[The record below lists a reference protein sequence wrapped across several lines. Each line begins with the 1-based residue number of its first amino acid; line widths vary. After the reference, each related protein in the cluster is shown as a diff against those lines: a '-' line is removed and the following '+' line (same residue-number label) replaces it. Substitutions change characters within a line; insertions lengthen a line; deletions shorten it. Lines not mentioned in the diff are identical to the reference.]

1 MASVSFEDVSKVY
14 GDGTRAVSDLSLQIA
29 DGEFLVVVGPSG
41 CGKSTTLRMLAG
53 LEDVTSGKI
62 IIDSDVVNDWPPK
75 DRDVSMVFQTHALY
89 PHMSVSENLGF
100 AMRISRRPEPEIRR
114 KLRRTAEMLSISQ
127 LLDRRPMTLS
137 VGERQRVAMG
147 RAVIRQPRVF
157 LMDEPLSSLDAGLR
171 VQTRGEILA
180 LQRRLGITTVYVT
193 HDQVEAMT
201 MGDRVAVMGNGGIVQ
216 CDAPQQLYDLPANI
230 LVAAFIGT
238 PAMNLFHSEL
248 LTDRDG
254 ERWIRFGEGY
264 LALDPQVVR
273 AHPRLRRE
281 PDGPIIAGLRPEAL
295 SIAPHDETCN
305 VVEVTVSAVEML
317 GSETLAYF
325 TAPVDVVHAS
335 DWVAERAALGRR
347 APARPATE
355 SALCARLSP
364 PIRLAPGTPL
374 RLCVDARRLFFFDAA
389 GLIIR

>member
-1 MASVSFEDVSKVY
+1 MAAVSLEDVTKVY
-14 GDGTRAVSDLSLQIA
+14 GDGTRAVSDLTLHIE
-29 DGEFLVVVGPSG
+29 DGEFLVIVGASG

-53 LEDVTSGKI
+53 LEDVTSGRI
-62 IIDSDVVNDWPPK
+62 TIGSDVVTDWMPR

-89 PHMSVSENLGF
+89 PHMTVSENLGF
-100 AMRISRRPEPEIRR
+100 AMRISSRPETEIRR
-114 KLRRTAEMLSISQ
+114 KLRRTAEMLSISE
-127 LLDRRPMTLS
+127 LLDRRPRTLS

-147 RAVIRQPRVF
+147 RAIIRQPRVF

-230 LVAAFIGT
+230 VVAAFIGT
-238 PAMNLFHSEL
+238 PAMNLFHTEL
-248 LTDRDG
+248 LTDREG
-254 ERWIRFGEGY
+254 ERWIRFGPGY

-281 PDGPIIAGLRPEAL
+281 PDGPVIAGLRPEAL
-295 SIAPHDETCN
+295 SIAPHDETRN
-305 VVEVTVSAVEML
+305 VVEVAVGAVEML
-317 GSETLAYF
+317 GSETLAYV
-325 TAPVDVVHAS
+325 TAPVDVV
-335 DWVAERAALGRR
+335 DTRRWIAERAAHGRR
-347 APARPATE
+347 AAVRPAAE
-355 SALCARLSP
+355 SLLCARLSP

-374 RLCVDARRLFFFDAA
+374 RLGVDARRMFFFDTA
-389 GLIIR
+389 GRIIR